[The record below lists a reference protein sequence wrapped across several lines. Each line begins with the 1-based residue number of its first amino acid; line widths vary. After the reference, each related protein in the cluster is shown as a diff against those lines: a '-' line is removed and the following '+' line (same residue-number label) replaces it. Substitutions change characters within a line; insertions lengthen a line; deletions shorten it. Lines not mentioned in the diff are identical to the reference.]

1 MRSAYYE
8 VLRNLVF
15 RSIQRETRLSERQ
28 VAQLR
33 WEQVRGD
40 KIVTKYHR
48 EVQMSRELVAALDL
62 LPHSGSLGYVFVG
75 TPLSHQRSPEM
86 EELRARFAEE
96 DARKSQ
102 KKLNLF
108 GIIGGRRGLTKAQ

>member
-40 KIVTKYHR
+40 TIVTKYHR
-48 EVQMSRELVAALDL
+48 EVQMSSELVAALNL
-62 LPHSGSLGYVFVG
+62 LPHSGRLGYVFVG
-75 TPLSHQRSPEM
+75 TSRLRQNSPEM
-86 EELRARFAEE
+86 EELRERFAAE
-96 DARKSQ
+96 DAMKRRRKFHIFS
-102 KKLNLF
+102 
-108 GIIGGRRGLTKAQ
+108 IIGGGQ

>member
-40 KIVTKYHR
+40 KIETKYHR

-62 LPHSGSLGYVFVG
+62 LPHSGGLGYVFVG
-75 TPLSHQRSPEM
+75 TTLSRQHSPEM
-86 EELRARFAEE
+86 EELRARFAAE
-96 DARKSQ
+96 DAGKTRRKPNIFR
-102 KKLNLF
+102 L
-108 GIIGGRRGLTKAQ
+108 IGGRAGLTKA